1 MHSVDDSADLRR
13 SPRVSFPRPQEF
25 FRDRVAFH
33 PVHPQIFK
41 AFERVIKKL
50 ILEDTKCSFAHEFI
64 RAAMGEPEPVKRLE
78 EQEKVDE
85 KMKEYEVAFPLLFPT
100 YSYWPSMI
108 YC

>member
-13 SPRVSFPRPQEF
+13 LPRVSFPRPQEF

-50 ILEDTKCSFAHEFI
+50 ILEDTKCSFVHECI
-64 RAAMGEPEPVKRLE
+64 LTAKGNPVNRVE
-78 EQEKVDE
+78 EQEKLDE

-100 YSYWPSMI
+100 YSYWPSI
-108 YC
+108 ICC